1 MVICFVGSA
10 ELLHGEKRFPPPH
23 RRRVGGIQVKR
34 EALEK
39 TGERCVQ
46 GGETY
51 ILCFSWPSAEAVC
64 LPISPFD
71 KGGTD
76 VNKGEEN

>member
-34 EALEK
+34 EALKNWREM
-39 TGERCVQ
+39 RARRRD
-46 GGETY
+46 
-51 ILCFSWPSAEAVC
+51 LCSMF
-64 LPISPFD
+64 
-71 KGGTD
+71 
-76 VNKGEEN
+76 

>member
-39 TGERCVQ
+39 LERDERKEERPAFCVLVGHLLRQ
-46 GGETY
+46 CACQFPPLT
-51 ILCFSWPSAEAVC
+51 
-64 LPISPFD
+64 
-71 KGGTD
+71 K
-76 VNKGEEN
+76 EEQM

>member
-23 RRRVGGIQVKR
+23 RRWVGGTQVRR

-39 TGERCVQ
+39 LERDACKEARPAFCVSVGHPLRQ
-46 GGETY
+46 CACQFPPLT
-51 ILCFSWPSAEAVC
+51 
-64 LPISPFD
+64 
-71 KGGTD
+71 K
-76 VNKGEEN
+76 EEQM